1 MLKAIVFDFD
11 GVIAN
16 SEPSHFVTFQ
26 KVLAEEGINI
36 SQKDYYQRYL
46 AMDDR
51 GAFTTAL
58 TDFGKL
64 SEPVYISELI
74 FRKSCYFEKYLKEEM
89 AVYPETINFI
99 KRVTGSLPLA
109 INSGALRNEIEA
121 VLKRIGLHEVF
132 SLIISAEDIVKCK
145 PYPEGYLKALAGLNK
160 LHPTLDAKASEC
172 LAIEDSIGGLRSAI
186 AAGMKC
192 IAVTNTYPAEALKE
206 ATSVVSSLD
215 EVTEHYLHQLF
226 N

>member
-1 MLKAIVFDFD
+1 MLKAIIFDFD

-16 SEPSHFVTFQ
+16 SEPTHFVTFQ
-26 KVLAEEGINI
+26 KVLAEEGVNI

-58 TDFGKL
+58 TDFGRL
-64 SEPVYISELI
+64 SEPVYVSELI
-74 FRKSCYFEKYLKEEM
+74 FRKSCYFEHYLKEEM
-89 AVYPETINFI
+89 AVYPETIAFI
-99 KRVTGSLPLA
+99 KRVKDLLPLA
-109 INSGALRNEIEA
+109 INSGALRDEIEA
-121 VLKRIGLHEVF
+121 VLARINLRQVF
-132 SLIISAEDIVKCK
+132 SLIVSAEDIIKCK

-160 LHPTLDAKASEC
+160 LHPTLEAQASEC
-172 LAIEDSIGGLRSAI
+172 LAIEDSIGGLRSALS
-186 AAGMKC
+186 AGMKC

-206 ATSVVSSLD
+206 ATAIVSSLD
-215 EVTEHYLHQLF
+215 EVTEDYLQQLF